1 MMLAP
6 LVFEALDFLVE
17 NTATITADAHGF
29 GWGGEDLLGA
39 TARDGDAVELGEH
52 RIGEECRAGRI
63 LDVCLEDQVAT
74 IGREGLRYF
83 LPRVRR
89 QLTCL
94 APTSRHQVDVGARGI
109 AVGGEGYVL
118 AIGRPY
124 REALVGFGGGETTCL
139 ATGAGDG
146 VDIALVSEGDGLAIG
161 RNRWIAQPEWAL
173 LCYGR

>member
-1 MMLAP
+1 MLAP
-6 LVFEALDFLVE
+6 FVFEALDFLVE

-39 TARDGDAVELGEH
+39 TARDGDTVELREH

-63 LDVCLEDQVAT
+63 LDVRLEDQVAT

-83 LPRVRR
+83 LPRVCR
-89 QLTCL
+89 QLTCF
-94 APTSRHQVDVGARGI
+94 APTSRHQVDVRARGI
-109 AVGGEGYVL
+109 AVRGESYVL

-124 REALVGFGGGETTCL
+124 GKALVGFGGGESTCF

-161 RNRWIAQPEWAL
+161 GNRWIAQPEWAL